1 MDDSNNFFADTKKE
15 VGDYLE
21 NRILLIKLQAASKSS
36 GLIAKLSI
44 VLILGLL
51 GFCVLFFLSIV
62 GGYFFADITGSLY
75 IGYGIITLIYI
86 LCFVIVYSRR
96 QKMVNTIRNLI
107 IKVLF
112 DKDDQQ

>member
-1 MDDSNNFFADTKKE
+1 MDDSSNFFTDSKKE
-15 VGDYLE
+15 LEAYLE
-21 NRILLIKLQAASKSS
+21 NRMLLLKMQAASKSS

-44 VLILGLL
+44 LIILGLL
-51 GFCVLFFLSIV
+51 SFCILFFLSIV

-96 QKMVNTIRNLI
+96 QKMANTIRNLI
-107 IKVLF
+107 IQVLF